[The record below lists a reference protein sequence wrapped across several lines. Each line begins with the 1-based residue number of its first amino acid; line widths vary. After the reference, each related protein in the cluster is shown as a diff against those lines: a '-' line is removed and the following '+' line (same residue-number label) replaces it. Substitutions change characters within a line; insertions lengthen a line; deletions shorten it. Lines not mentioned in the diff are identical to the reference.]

1 MMMTWRCYS
10 CEWIQI
16 WFLFSYVRAWWGE
29 GGSENIR
36 ENGMK
41 GKVELCTQTTW
52 ICFYFPSSSKLTFCL
67 QQNKTKNVTTKQKH
81 PQSQSWK
88 STERLKCSLKNQR
101 AIRTYKERNP
111 SSQWNDCRY
120 CRFFCFVSILL
131 YFISHFTVLEIECE
145 CATEFAD
152 KCAVHACVHLS
163 LGKSKNSIA
172 FNTLSVLHTELCG
185 IQRVAMLFIIL
196 YTRHIAWVS
205 LTQWTAFHYSL
216 DIAIGCWQW
225 CPIRWFPSAVP
236 CRFLK

>member
-111 SSQWNDCRY
+111 SSQWNE
-120 CRFFCFVSILL
+120 SIVASSASFPF
-131 YFISHFTVLEIECE
+131 YFILFRTLPFWRLSANVRLSSRINVLCTRVCICLLGNRRIVSHLTHCLCCIQNCVAYSVWRCCLSFCTQDILRECRWPN
-145 CATEFAD
+145 
-152 KCAVHACVHLS
+152 
-163 LGKSKNSIA
+163 G
-172 FNTLSVLHTELCG
+172 
-185 IQRVAMLFIIL
+185 RLFII
-196 YTRHIAWVS
+196 R
-205 LTQWTAFHYSL
+205 LTL
-216 DIAIGCWQW
+216 
-225 CPIRWFPSAVP
+225 PSDAGNGARFAGSV
-236 CRFLK
+236 CRSV